1 MNFSDKEI
9 KDLIEG
15 IESGAYDAFNL
26 PVDYYN
32 ALTDYLKRAVFEG
45 FGSNLT
51 TVSGLDID
59 LLEELVTNVYMFG
72 AAKAFQQTEEMRR
85 LLFDEDG
92 VLRSSR
98 EFNRAAREL
107 YDNWTDNWGR
117 TEYNTAVGQA
127 DMAAKWREIER
138 SKDVM
143 PNLEYSAVM
152 DPNTSEICAPLD
164 GIIAPVDDP
173 IWDKITP
180 LNHFNCRCLLLQ
192 TDQPATPDYQDRAGE
207 VIKTIPDTFRNNPGK
222 TGEIFTKDHPYFEV
236 SNQYRDWAKQN
247 FGLELPKF
255 SRNERND

>member
-1 MNFSDKEI
+1 MNFNDDDIAE
-9 KDLIEG
+9 LIQG
-15 IESGAYDAFNL
+15 IEDGTITIMSL
-26 PVDYYN
+26 PVAYYN

-45 FGSNLT
+45 FGASLE
-51 TVSGLDID
+51 TVSSLDLD

-72 AAKAFQQTEEMRR
+72 AAKTFQQTAEISR
-85 LLFDEDG
+85 LLVDDEG
-92 VLRSSR
+92 NQRSSR
-98 EFNRAAREL
+98 EFNRLARET
-107 YDNWTDNWGR
+107 YDNWNNNWGE
-117 TEYNTAVGQA
+117 TEYNTAIGQA

-138 SKDVM
+138 QKDII

-152 DPNTSEICAPLD
+152 DPNTSEICAPLN

-173 IWDKITP
+173 IWDKISP

-192 TDQPATPDYQDRAGE
+192 TTDAPTEGYEEVAGE
-207 VIKTIPDTFRNNPGK
+207 VIKTIPDSFQNNPGK

-255 SRNERND
+255 SRTNE